1 MTKYDH
7 YIDKEIVLE
16 LKNGSRTASELFIA
30 LRIYRKISWTTLYIH
45 IKELC
50 NHGIIEK
57 LSSIEKS
64 RKNNEMPYT
73 LTFATKSKIARDT
86 LDIEKLVE
94 TEREDPTREE
104 EIQRTKHKKIRAL
117 LFLQA
122 VDGSSQLKPTQESK
136 LGNVEVRFR
145 DAQTGRIGRTSAEII
160 KKEGV
165 TAMDIV
171 QKRDVSNG
179 GLFSHIKFDESDV
192 KKYYYQLISEFESAG
207 LSNIIIRKNVR
218 DGEEAF
224 SIQDYTLRSIIG
236 GCSVLIGPV
245 KDRIEETL
253 ELAIALSPKLYS
265 YKYNFPYNSNSIGGI
280 SSISLFV
287 KSIKRQ
293 RKFIQQAFDWYMSS
307 FGDKRFNE
315 IIANARVR
323 AIRHIQLDDDKSS
336 TTFWKLYSK
345 AAEELNR
352 YVLSHYEMHNRLY
365 DMIAQTILAAEE
377 STGLKNRER
386 KLKEKEKKQK
396 YIQEIQ
402 KQIDKHDR
410 HILSIYH
417 CQIKSDKYADE
428 ELERGFEKYYASIR
442 RRDLP
447 PKYYDLRDRIVD
459 LLYPEFLRKE
469 HKRNPKLK
477 EYVDSLPQ

>member
-1 MTKYDH
+1 
-7 YIDKEIVLE
+7 
-16 LKNGSRTASELFIA
+16 
-30 LRIYRKISWTTLYIH
+30 
-45 IKELC
+45 
-50 NHGIIEK
+50 
-57 LSSIEKS
+57 
-64 RKNNEMPYT
+64 MPYT
-73 LTFATKSKIARDT
+73 LTFATKSKIASGT
-86 LDIEKLVE
+86 LNIEKLVE
-94 TEREDPTREE
+94 TEREDPTRKE
-104 EIQRTKHKKIRAL
+104 EIQRTKHEKIQAL
-117 LFLQA
+117 LLLEA
-122 VDGSSQLKPTQESK
+122 VDGSLHLKPTQESK
-136 LGNVEVRFR
+136 LGNIEVRFR

-171 QKRDVSNG
+171 HKRDVSNG

-192 KKYYYQLISEFESAG
+192 KKYYYQLMSEFESVG
-207 LSNIIIRKNVR
+207 LSNIIIRKNLR

-224 SIQDYTLRSIIG
+224 SIQDYSLRSLIA

-253 ELAIALSPKLYS
+253 ELVIALSPKLYS
-265 YKYNFPYNSNSIGGI
+265 YKYNFPQDGNNIGGN

-293 RKFIQQAFDWYMSS
+293 RKFIQQTFDWYMSS

-315 IIANARVR
+315 LVAEARVQ
-323 AIRHIQLDDDKSS
+323 AITHIQLDDDKSS
-336 TTFWKLYSK
+336 ATFWKLYSK
-345 AAEELNR
+345 ALEELNR

-377 STGLKNRER
+377 STGLKNTER

-402 KQIDKHDR
+402 KQIEEHDR
-410 HILSIYH
+410 DILSIYH
-417 CQIKSDKYADE
+417 CQIKCDKYASE
-428 ELERGFEKYYASIR
+428 ELERERGFKEYYASIR

-447 PKYYDLRDRIVD
+447 PKYYELRDRIVD
-459 LLYPEFLRKE
+459 LLYPEFLRNE
-469 HKRNPKLK
+469 HKRDLKLK
-477 EYVDSLPQ
+477 EYVKSI

>member
-1 MTKYDH
+1 
-7 YIDKEIVLE
+7 
-16 LKNGSRTASELFIA
+16 
-30 LRIYRKISWTTLYIH
+30 
-45 IKELC
+45 
-50 NHGIIEK
+50 
-57 LSSIEKS
+57 
-64 RKNNEMPYT
+64 
-73 LTFATKSKIARDT
+73 
-86 LDIEKLVE
+86 
-94 TEREDPTREE
+94 
-104 EIQRTKHKKIRAL
+104 
-117 LFLQA
+117 
-122 VDGSSQLKPTQESK
+122 
-136 LGNVEVRFR
+136 
-145 DAQTGRIGRTSAEII
+145 GRTLAEII

-245 KDRIEETL
+245 KDRIEETV

-265 YKYNFPYNSNSIGGI
+265 YKYNFPYNNNSIGGI

-410 HILSIYH
+410 HTLSIYH
-417 CQIKSDKYADE
+417 CQIKCDKYADE

>member
-1 MTKYDH
+1 M
-7 YIDKEIVLE
+7 
-16 LKNGSRTASELFIA
+16 
-30 LRIYRKISWTTLYIH
+30 
-45 IKELC
+45 
-50 NHGIIEK
+50 
-57 LSSIEKS
+57 
-64 RKNNEMPYT
+64 
-73 LTFATKSKIARDT
+73 
-86 LDIEKLVE
+86 
-94 TEREDPTREE
+94 
-104 EIQRTKHKKIRAL
+104 
-117 LFLQA
+117 
-122 VDGSSQLKPTQESK
+122 
-136 LGNVEVRFR
+136 RFR

-160 KKEGV
+160 RKEGV

-192 KKYYYQLISEFESAG
+192 KKYYYQLISEFKSAG
-207 LSNIIIRKNVR
+207 LSNMIIRKNVR

-265 YKYNFPYNSNSIGGI
+265 YKYNFPHNSNSIGGI

-417 CQIKSDKYADE
+417 C
-428 ELERGFEKYYASIR
+428 
-442 RRDLP
+442 
-447 PKYYDLRDRIVD
+447 
-459 LLYPEFLRKE
+459 
-469 HKRNPKLK
+469 
-477 EYVDSLPQ
+477 